1 MQHLRVNFG
10 GIWRFELGFHTKKQM
25 MWIFEISLAELLYW

>member
-10 GIWRFELGFHTKKQM
+10 GIWMFELGFF
-25 MWIFEISLAELLYW
+25 ICFFA